1 MTTWA
6 PGQGR
11 GGIDTPGVPM
21 TLLVQAQLTDGHC
34 SRHPFV
40 VLSQRQAGGK
50 WGGMGYP
57 EIKSF
62 YELPDLAER
71 GIWPTG
77 TDDEQSLLYLVPSV
91 RVKLFL
97 V

>member
-1 MTTWA
+1 
-6 PGQGR
+6 
-11 GGIDTPGVPM
+11 
-21 TLLVQAQLTDGHC
+21 
-34 SRHPFV
+34 
-40 VLSQRQAGGK
+40 
-50 WGGMGYP
+50 MGYP
-57 EIKSF
+57 AIKSF

-77 TDDEQSLLYLVPSV
+77 ADDEQSLLYLVPSV